1 MRKEPEETVRCCPEY
16 NTRGSGRGE
25 RRPLLQPAERVRID
39 FMDMTKAKDGNS
51 KILVMIDH
59 AMKFVIV
66 KTTKGWI
73 NKDWC

>member
-39 FMDMTKAKDGNS
+39 FMDMKKEKDGNS

-59 AMKFVIV
+59 ATKFVFS
-66 KTTKGWI
+66 KAA
-73 NKDWC
+73 KDG